1 MTFVDKLFLE
11 YPLPKAISIWGDP
24 NLADINNLVEL
35 ALDDLSHNLQ
45 IIETITVN
53 TMRYTMPEGTKAILN
68 VILELYS
75 QGNGYVKWNYDKQL
89 RLLYLRYFPS
99 RVTYSR
105 SVKLEE
111 IDKIKGVR
119 GQYVKAYILEKMAA
133 KEISYLT
140 SIKLNTEEGD
150 IDLTALEDFRKKQEA
165 LYTDIGEDVLVYAG

>member
-11 YPLPKAISIWGDP
+11 YPLPKAISIWGDQ

-99 RVTYSR
+99 RVTYAR